1 MKKTV
6 MIVDDQP
13 GIRLLLEEILKM
25 EGYDIKTAENG
36 KEALD
41 KIIDDPPDLL
51 LLDYKLPI
59 MDASAL
65 LHQLEDKGIKVPAIL
80 MSGLAEQ
87 IEGKKKEFTM
97 VEEIFAKPFNIDD
110 ARERVNRILAEN
122 NGN

>member
-13 GIRLLLEEILKM
+13 GIRLLLEEILKT
-25 EGYDIKTAENG
+25 EGYQIKTAENG

-41 KIIDDPPDLL
+41 KIVNEPPDLL
-51 LLDYKLPI
+51 MVDYKLPI

-65 LHQLEDKGIKVPAIL
+65 LHRLEEEGVTVPAIL
-80 MSGLAEQ
+80 MSGLSEE
-87 IEGKKKEFTM
+87 IEGKKDQFPM

-110 ARERVNRILAEN
+110 ARERVNRILAEKN
-122 NGN
+122 SN